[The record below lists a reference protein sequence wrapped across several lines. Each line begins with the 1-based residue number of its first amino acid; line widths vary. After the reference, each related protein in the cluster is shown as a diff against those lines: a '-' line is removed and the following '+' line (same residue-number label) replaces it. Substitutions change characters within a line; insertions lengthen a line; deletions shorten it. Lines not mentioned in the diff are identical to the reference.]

1 MDHYAVLADRYATS
15 TLPDLAHS
23 ALPHAPQQPYVE
35 RQRLIRSLV
44 AAISRRRA
52 QGTARHRESTAP
64 VRPASTLRG
73 VSSGG

>member
-35 RQRLIRSLV
+35 RRSLVRFLV

-52 QGTARHRESTAP
+52 AGTTRRRESAAA
-64 VRPASTLRG
+64 VRPAGTLRG